1 MNDRLKAAKEILEKR
16 HSEYALSPEW
26 VTSEKE
32 VEELLGDVLQLV
44 PSHFNSQPVR
54 MVLLKGEAHKA
65 HWNLIE
71 EILISK
77 IGKEAYDKNTRA
89 KIEGAFLSGAGTV
102 VFFDDTT
109 VTKNMIEQF
118 PTYAHNFPLWAQQ
131 VQGSH
136 QLMVWL
142 GLTELGYGASLQHYT
157 GMDDDKIREQL
168 GVPKEWAFIAHMP
181 FGKVLNPAGN
191 KEKKP
196 LSETLRIKE

>member
-1 MNDRLKAAKEILEKR
+1 MNDKLKASKEILKKR

-26 VTSEKE
+26 VTSEEE
-32 VEELLGDVLQLV
+32 VEALLGEVLHLT

-65 HWNLIE
+65 HWKLIE
-71 EILISK
+71 EILIDR
-77 IGKEAYDKNTRA
+77 IGKEAYDKNTRG

-109 VTKNMIEQF
+109 ITKNMINQF
-118 PTYAHNFPLWAQQ
+118 PAYAHNFPNWAQQ

-142 GLTELGYGASLQHYT
+142 GLTSLGYGASLQHYN
-157 GMDDDKIREQL
+157 GIDDDKVKEQL
-168 GVPKEWAFIAHMP
+168 GVPKEWDFIAHMP
-181 FGKVLNPAGN
+181 FGKVLNPAGE

-196 LSETLRIKE
+196 LSETLIIKK